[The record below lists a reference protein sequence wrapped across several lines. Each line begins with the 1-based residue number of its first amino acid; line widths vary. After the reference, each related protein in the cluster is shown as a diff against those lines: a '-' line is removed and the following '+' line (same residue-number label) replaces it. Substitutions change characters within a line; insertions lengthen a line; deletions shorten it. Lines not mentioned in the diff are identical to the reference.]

1 LDKLLQRAELEHLP
15 HDNEVTQ
22 AMLTKVMQLQLGDE
36 AAELLD
42 HKRSQALFKEI
53 EAYYKRVLEET
64 PGAIPGW
71 IL

>member
-1 LDKLLQRAELEHLP
+1 
-15 HDNEVTQ
+15 
-22 AMLTKVMQLQLGDE
+22 MLTKVMQLQLGDE